1 MRQRKRATSSE
12 IATRMNAAAALLRQ
26 GNSVGDVVHKMAH
39 VYEVSLLQAHRYVDA
54 AQKETMPLPVPEP
67 KVVLTVK
74 VPQSLPGRLRKMA
87 KSKGRSLSDLVT
99 RALEEILEQ
108 MGD

>member
-1 MRQRKRATSSE
+1 
-12 IATRMNAAAALLRQ
+12 MNTAAAMLSQ
-26 GNSVGDVVHKMAH
+26 GNAIGDVVHKMAH
-39 VYEVSLLQAHRYVDA
+39 IYDVSLLQAHRYVEVA
-54 AQKETMPLPVPEP
+54 VKETMPLPVPET

-87 KSKGRSLSDLVT
+87 KSKGQSLSDLVT